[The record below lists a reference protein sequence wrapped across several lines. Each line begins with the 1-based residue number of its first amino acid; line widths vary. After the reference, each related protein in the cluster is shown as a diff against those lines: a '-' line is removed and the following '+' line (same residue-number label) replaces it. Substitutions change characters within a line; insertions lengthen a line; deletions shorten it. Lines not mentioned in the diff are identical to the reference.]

1 MRCQFC
7 SAPMPKQGF
16 ICQFCR
22 KRNSFNLS
30 TLPKNLEI
38 VNDAEKYDCSIC
50 KIELENLNIGSKE
63 KVLIQHCSKCD
74 GIFIK
79 ENIMKQLIDKQTVD
93 RQKFDHLMI
102 RFIKKNPRHAIETNA
117 KYKNCPIC
125 KKMMKRYNYGAI
137 SGVIL
142 DRCVQGHGIWLDAGE
157 LKQIVEWKYHGGISK
172 DKKDNSSSNITGN
185 AEENYKIKKELS
197 KANAMAQTMKSKNSQ
212 MSQLG
217 RSSSRNNM
225 YDDYDSN
232 DSIFD
237 LISDLIKIVIK

>member
-16 ICQFCR
+16 ICSYCH

-30 TLPKNLEI
+30 SLPKNIEI

-93 RQKFDHLMI
+93 RKKFDYLMI

-117 KYKNCPIC
+117 KYKNCPVC
-125 KKMMKRYNYGAI
+125 KKMMQRYNYGAI

-157 LKQIVEWKYHGGISK
+157 LKQIIEWKYHGGTSK
-172 DKKDNSSSNITGN
+172 DKQDTSLSINIGN
-185 AEENYKIKKELS
+185 EEENYKMRKELYRATAVVDNMRS
-197 KANAMAQTMKSKNSQ
+197 KKNQ

-217 RSSSRNNM
+217 KSRPLNDEYNN
-225 YDDYDSN
+225 N
-232 DSIFD
+232 ESIFD
-237 LISDLIKIVIK
+237 IVLDIIRIFSK